1 MDLQS
6 LHWYRGY
13 HFNGPLTIETGC
25 KNYTLSRPVL
35 QGLSPQK
42 ATDCRKRVRLLIP
55 SHAWWCRAT
64 GQHEQADELL
74 QRCLYALEMAL
85 HPFFQWG
92 EPGCRIPFE
101 EEHNRPLF
109 SALFKHMQ
117 VGQPCSY
124 NCKTG
129 NYNICHGCIQTRHN
143 SSQEWLESVTEV
155 YLCYRVCVGPSRQ
168 QGGKA
173 NDSSD

>member
-1 MDLQS
+1 MLQVS
-6 LHWYRGY
+6 
-13 HFNGPLTIETGC
+13 P
-25 KNYTLSRPVL
+25 
-35 QGLSPQK
+35 PQK
-42 ATDCRKRVRLLIP
+42 ATDYRNRVWLLIV

-117 VGQPCSY
+117 VVQPCSY

-129 NYNICHGCIQTRHN
+129 NYYMFYGCIQTTQDTTAAR
-143 SSQEWLESVTEV
+143 S
-155 YLCYRVCVGPSRQ
+155 G
-168 QGGKA
+168 
-173 NDSSD
+173 